1 MKTEWFKLGIYTA
14 AYVMSFVL
22 GEAGLSAPS
31 GLCLIFAAAFLYL
44 SEYQRTQSLL
54 NLRGLL
60 ALGLLGGEG
69 VARFQLSRLSTD
81 WTLETW
87 LSFYLFYLIFDLSAQ
102 LTEHAGTIRSA
113 RAGDCAVRRA
123 SGDVVP
129 EPSASAA
136 SIEARDAGGGHG
148 RTAVGEEECPE
159 MSEHEFSH
167 GRTAVGEETGPDL
180 RFFQYA
186 LLGLLGISWAAFL
199 FEARRLGFVPL
210 FTVDTPHAYS
220 YFHVKGVHYF
230 TTLAVLTPAV
240 SMLYL
245 GARRKHGLSPDILA
259 LLGLLLPILLTILMV
274 SRFQFMIS
282 VILAVFVALLS
293 GRRYRLW
300 QLLLLL
306 VLMIAAYVFITIERA
321 HSVEYLNGI
330 FEMKDPSTPIF
341 ITQPYMYIA
350 NNYDNFNVMTR
361 ELTVHA
367 HGLRMLYPFVTL
379 SGLKFFVPALAQGF
393 PLFVTKE
400 ELTTV
405 TMLYDAWYDFGLLG
419 IAVFALVLGLVSGR
433 VTRAC
438 RKDQNPFSVLLYAQL
453 AFYYLVSF
461 FTTWFSNPATW
472 FYLGISFVLY
482 LAYACSVRKRRSE

>member
-14 AYVMSFVL
+14 AYVMSIVL

-31 GLCLIFAAAFLYL
+31 GLCLMFAAAFLYL
-44 SEYQRTQSLL
+44 SEYQRTRSTL

-60 ALGLLGGEG
+60 ALGLIGGEG
-69 VARFQLSRLSTD
+69 VARFRLSRLSTD
-81 WTLETW
+81 WTMETW

-102 LTEHAGTIRSA
+102 LAEQVRVA
-113 RAGDCAVRRA
+113 RAEEEKLAEMMDGKC
-123 SGDVVP
+123 
-129 EPSASAA
+129 
-136 SIEARDAGGGHG
+136 GHG
-148 RTAVGEEECPE
+148 RTAVGEGIE
-159 MSEHEFSH
+159 S
-167 GRTAVGEETGPDL
+167 DL
-180 RFFQYA
+180 RFFRYA
-186 LLGLLGISWAAFL
+186 ILGLLGISWAAFF

-230 TTLAVLTPAV
+230 TTLAVLTPSVA
-240 SMLYL
+240 MLYL
-245 GARRKHGLSPDILA
+245 SARRKQGLRPDVLA
-259 LLGLLLPILLTILMV
+259 LLGLLLPVLLTILMV

-293 GRRYRLW
+293 GRRYKLW

-361 ELTVHA
+361 ELTMHA

-379 SGLKFFVPALAQGF
+379 SGLKFFVPSLAQGF

-405 TMLYDAWYDFGLLG
+405 TMLYDAWYDFGLAG
-419 IAVFALVLGLVSGR
+419 IVLFAVVLGLVSGA
-433 VTRAC
+433 VAHAH
-438 RKDQNPFSVLLYAQL
+438 RKDQNPFSALLYAQL

-472 FYLGISFVLY
+472 FYLGVSFLLY
-482 LAYACSVRKRRSE
+482 LGYAGHTRKRRSE

>member
-14 AYVMSFVL
+14 AYVMSIVL

-31 GLCLIFAAAFLYL
+31 GLCLMFAAAFLYL
-44 SEYQRTQSLL
+44 SEYQRTRSTL

-60 ALGLLGGEG
+60 ALGLIGGEG
-69 VARFQLSRLSTD
+69 VARFRLSRLSTD
-81 WTLETW
+81 WTMETW

-102 LTEHAGTIRSA
+102 LAEQVRAA
-113 RAGDCAVRRA
+113 RAEEEKLAEMMDGKC
-123 SGDVVP
+123 
-129 EPSASAA
+129 
-136 SIEARDAGGGHG
+136 GHG
-148 RTAVGEEECPE
+148 RTAVGEGIE
-159 MSEHEFSH
+159 S
-167 GRTAVGEETGPDL
+167 DL
-180 RFFQYA
+180 RFFRYA
-186 LLGLLGISWAAFL
+186 ILGLLGISWAAFF

-230 TTLAVLTPAV
+230 TTLAVLTPSVA
-240 SMLYL
+240 MLYL
-245 GARRKHGLSPDILA
+245 SARRKQGLRPDVLA
-259 LLGLLLPILLTILMV
+259 LLGLLLPVLLTILMV

-293 GRRYRLW
+293 GRRYKLW

-306 VLMIAAYVFITIERA
+306 VLMIVAYVFITIERA

-361 ELTVHA
+361 ELTMHA

-379 SGLKFFVPALAQGF
+379 SGLKFFVPSLAQGF

-405 TMLYDAWYDFGLLG
+405 TMLYDAWYDFGLAG
-419 IAVFALVLGLVSGR
+419 IVLFAVVLGLVSGA
-433 VTRAC
+433 VAHAH
-438 RKDQNPFSVLLYAQL
+438 RKDQNPFSALLYAQL

-472 FYLGISFVLY
+472 FYLGVSFLLY
-482 LAYACSVRKRRSE
+482 LGYAGHTRKRRSE

>member
-44 SEYQRTQSLL
+44 SEYRRTASLL

-69 VARFQLSRLSTD
+69 IARFQLSRLSTD

-102 LTEHAGTIRSA
+102 LADHAGAIRSA
-113 RAGDCAVRRA
+113 R
-123 SGDVVP
+123 SGDDADRSASCSVVP
-129 EPSASAA
+129 DPLASTA
-136 SIEARDAGGGHG
+136 SIDVRDVGGVPGRSATGERAG
-148 RTAVGEEECPE
+148 A
-159 MSEHEFSH
+159 
-167 GRTAVGEETGPDL
+167 DL
-180 RFFQYA
+180 RFFRYA
-186 LLGLLGISWAAFL
+186 ILGLLCTSWAAFL

-245 GARRKHGLSPDILA
+245 AARRKHGLRADVLA
-259 LLGLLLPILLTILMV
+259 LLGLLLPIILTILMV

-293 GRRYRLW
+293 GRRYKLW

-306 VLMIAAYVFITIERA
+306 ALMIAAYVFITIERA

-379 SGLKFFVPALAQGF
+379 SGIKFFVPSLAQGF

-405 TMLYDAWYDFGLLG
+405 TMLYDAWYDFGLSG

-433 VTRAC
+433 VTRTC

-472 FYLGISFVLY
+472 FYLGISFLLY
-482 LAYACSVRKRRSE
+482 LAYACTVRKRRRE

>member
-14 AYVMSFVL
+14 AYVMSIVL

-31 GLCLIFAAAFLYL
+31 GLCLMFAAAFLYL
-44 SEYQRTQSLL
+44 SEYQRTRSTL

-60 ALGLLGGEG
+60 ALGLIGGEG
-69 VARFQLSRLSTD
+69 VARFRLSRLSTD
-81 WTLETW
+81 WTMETW

-102 LTEHAGTIRSA
+102 LAEQVRGA
-113 RAGDCAVRRA
+113 RAEEEKLAEMMDGKC
-123 SGDVVP
+123 
-129 EPSASAA
+129 
-136 SIEARDAGGGHG
+136 GHG
-148 RTAVGEEECPE
+148 CTAVGEGIE
-159 MSEHEFSH
+159 S
-167 GRTAVGEETGPDL
+167 DL
-180 RFFQYA
+180 RFFRYA
-186 LLGLLGISWAAFL
+186 ILGLLGVSWAAFF

-220 YFHVKGVHYF
+220 YFHVKGIHYF
-230 TTLAVLTPAV
+230 TTLAVLTPSVA
-240 SMLYL
+240 MLYL
-245 GARRKHGLSPDILA
+245 SARRKQGLRLDVLA
-259 LLGLLLPILLTILMV
+259 FLGLLLPVLLTILMV

-293 GRRYRLW
+293 GRRYKLW

-361 ELTVHA
+361 ELTMHA

-379 SGLKFFVPALAQGF
+379 SGLKFFIPSLAQGF

-405 TMLYDAWYDFGLLG
+405 TMLYDAWYDFGLAG
-419 IAVFALVLGLVSGR
+419 IVLFAVVLGLVSGA
-433 VTRAC
+433 VAHAH
-438 RKDQNPFSVLLYAQL
+438 RKDQNPFSALLYAQL

-472 FYLGISFVLY
+472 FYLGVSFLLY
-482 LAYACSVRKRRSE
+482 LGYAGYTRKRRSE

>member
-44 SEYQRTQSLL
+44 SEYRRTRSTL

-69 VARFQLSRLSTD
+69 VARFQLSRLSTV

-102 LTEHAGTIRSA
+102 LADPAGAIRCA
-113 RAGDCAVRRA
+113 RSDDGA
-123 SGDVVP
+123 
-129 EPSASAA
+129 
-136 SIEARDAGGGHG
+136 
-148 RTAVGEEECPE
+148 
-159 MSEHEFSH
+159 
-167 GRTAVGEETGPDL
+167 DL
-180 RFFQYA
+180 RFFRFA
-186 LLGLLGISWAAFL
+186 ILGLLAISWAAFL

-240 SMLYL
+240 TMLYL
-245 GARRKHGLSPDILA
+245 SARRKQGLGPDVLA

-293 GRRYRLW
+293 GRHYKLW

-306 VLMIAAYVFITIERA
+306 TLMIAAYVFITIERA

-379 SGLKFFVPALAQGF
+379 SGLKFFVPSLAQGF

-405 TMLYDAWYDFGLLG
+405 TMLYDAWYDFGLVG
-419 IAVFALVLGLVSGR
+419 IVLFAVVLGLVSGA
-433 VTRAC
+433 VSRAH
-438 RKDQNPFSVLLYAQL
+438 RKDRNPFSALLYAQL

-482 LAYACSVRKRRSE
+482 LAYACTTQKRRSE

>member
-44 SEYQRTQSLL
+44 SEYRRTASLM

-69 VARFQLSRLSTD
+69 IARFQLSRLSTD

-102 LTEHAGTIRSA
+102 LADHTGAIRS
-113 RAGDCAVRRA
+113 GDDADRSA
-123 SGDVVP
+123 SCNVVP
-129 EPSASAA
+129 EDPRASTASVDVRDVGGVPGRSATGESAGA
-136 SIEARDAGGGHG
+136 
-148 RTAVGEEECPE
+148 
-159 MSEHEFSH
+159 
-167 GRTAVGEETGPDL
+167 DL
-180 RFFQYA
+180 RFFRYA
-186 LLGLLGISWAAFL
+186 ILGLLGISWVAFL

-245 GARRKHGLSPDILA
+245 SARRTHGLRPDVLA
-259 LLGLLLPILLTILMV
+259 LLGLLLPIILTILMV

-282 VILAVFVALLS
+282 VILAVFVAMLS
-293 GRRYRLW
+293 GRRYKLW

-306 VLMIAAYVFITIERA
+306 ALMIAAYVFITIERA

-379 SGLKFFVPALAQGF
+379 SGIKFFIPSLAQGF

-405 TMLYDAWYDFGLLG
+405 TMLYDAWYDFGLSG

-433 VTRAC
+433 VTRTC

-472 FYLGISFVLY
+472 FYLGISFLLY
-482 LAYACSVRKRRSE
+482 LAYACTVRKRRKE

>member
-1 MKTEWFKLGIYTA
+1 M
-14 AYVMSFVL
+14 
-22 GEAGLSAPS
+22 
-31 GLCLIFAAAFLYL
+31 
-44 SEYQRTQSLL
+44 

-69 VARFQLSRLSTD
+69 IARFQLSRLSTD

-102 LTEHAGTIRSA
+102 LADHAGTIRSA
-113 RAGDCAVRRA
+113 R
-123 SGDVVP
+123 SGDDADRSASCSGVPDPLPSTASLEVREVGVVP
-129 EPSASAA
+129 GRSA
-136 SIEARDAGGGHG
+136 
-148 RTAVGEEECPE
+148 TGE
-159 MSEHEFSH
+159 
-167 GRTAVGEETGPDL
+167 GAGPDL
-180 RFFQYA
+180 RFFRYA
-186 LLGLLGISWAAFL
+186 ILGLLGISWGAFL

-245 GARRKHGLSPDILA
+245 AARRTHGLRPDVLA
-259 LLGLLLPILLTILMV
+259 LLGLLLPIILTILMV
-274 SRFQFMIS
+274 SRFQVMIS

-293 GRRYRLW
+293 GRRYKLW

-306 VLMIAAYVFITIERA
+306 ALMIAAYVFITIERA

-379 SGLKFFVPALAQGF
+379 SGIKFLIPSLAQGF

-405 TMLYDAWYDFGLLG
+405 TMLYDAWYDFGLIG

-433 VTRAC
+433 VTRTC

-472 FYLGISFVLY
+472 FYLGISFLLY
-482 LAYACSVRKRRSE
+482 LAYACTVRKRRSE

>member
-44 SEYQRTQSLL
+44 SEYRRTASLM

-69 VARFQLSRLSTD
+69 IARFQLSRLSTD

-102 LTEHAGTIRSA
+102 LADHTGAIRSA
-113 RAGDCAVRRA
+113 R
-123 SGDVVP
+123 SGDDADRSASCSVVP
-129 EPSASAA
+129 DPLASTA
-136 SIEARDAGGGHG
+136 SIDVRDVGGVPGRSATGESAG
-148 RTAVGEEECPE
+148 V
-159 MSEHEFSH
+159 
-167 GRTAVGEETGPDL
+167 DL
-180 RFFQYA
+180 RFFRYA
-186 LLGLLGISWAAFL
+186 ILGLLGISWAAFL

-245 GARRKHGLSPDILA
+245 AARRTHGLRPDVLA
-259 LLGLLLPILLTILMV
+259 LLGLLLPIILTILMV

-293 GRRYRLW
+293 GRRYKLW

-306 VLMIAAYVFITIERA
+306 ALMIAAYVFITIERA

-379 SGLKFFVPALAQGF
+379 SGIKFLIPSLAQGF

-405 TMLYDAWYDFGLLG
+405 TMLYDAWYDFGLIG

-433 VTRAC
+433 VTRTC

-472 FYLGISFVLY
+472 FYLGISFLLY
-482 LAYACSVRKRRSE
+482 LAYACTVRKRRKE

>member
-22 GEAGLSAPS
+22 GEAGLSVPS

-44 SEYQRTQSLL
+44 SEYRRTRSTL

-81 WTLETW
+81 WTLQTW

-102 LTEHAGTIRSA
+102 LAEQAGT
-113 RAGDCAVRRA
+113 AGADRRV
-123 SGDVVP
+123 SV
-129 EPSASAA
+129 
-136 SIEARDAGGGHG
+136 
-148 RTAVGEEECPE
+148 
-159 MSEHEFSH
+159 SE
-167 GRTAVGEETGPDL
+167 TPVQDL
-180 RFFQYA
+180 RFFRFA
-186 LLGLLGISWAAFL
+186 ILGLLGISWAAFF

-245 GARRKHGLSPDILA
+245 SARRKHGLRPDVLA
-259 LLGLLLPILLTILMV
+259 LFGLLLPILLTILMV

-293 GRRYRLW
+293 GRHYKLW

-306 VLMIAAYVFITIERA
+306 TLMIAAYVFITIERA

-379 SGLKFFVPALAQGF
+379 SGLKFFVPSLAQGF

-405 TMLYDAWYDFGLLG
+405 TMLYDAWYDFGLAG
-419 IAVFALVLGLVSGR
+419 IVLFALVLGLVSGA
-433 VTRAC
+433 VSRAQ
-438 RKDQNPFSVLLYAQL
+438 RKDRNPFSALLYAQL

-472 FYLGISFVLY
+472 FYLGISALLY
-482 LAYACSVRKRRSE
+482 LGYACTTRKRRSE

>member
-44 SEYQRTQSLL
+44 SEYRRTASLL

-69 VARFQLSRLSTD
+69 IARFQLSRLSTD

-102 LTEHAGTIRSA
+102 LADHTGAIRSA
-113 RAGDCAVRRA
+113 R
-123 SGDVVP
+123 SGDDADR
-129 EPSASAA
+129 SASCSGVPDPLA
-136 SIEARDAGGGHG
+136 STASLKVREVGVVRG
-148 RTAVGEEECPE
+148 RTAVGE
-159 MSEHEFSH
+159 
-167 GRTAVGEETGPDL
+167 GAGPDL
-180 RFFQYA
+180 RFFRYA
-186 LLGLLGISWAAFL
+186 ILGLLCTSWAAFL

-245 GARRKHGLSPDILA
+245 AARRKHGLRADVLA
-259 LLGLLLPILLTILMV
+259 LLGLLLSIILTILMV

-293 GRRYRLW
+293 GRRYKLW

-306 VLMIAAYVFITIERA
+306 ALMIAAYVFITIERA

-379 SGLKFFVPALAQGF
+379 SGIKFFVPSLAQGF

-405 TMLYDAWYDFGLLG
+405 TMLYDAWYDFGLSG

-433 VTRAC
+433 VTRTC

-472 FYLGISFVLY
+472 FYLGISFLLY
-482 LAYACSVRKRRSE
+482 LAYACTVRKRRRE

>member
-1 MKTEWFKLGIYTA
+1 M
-14 AYVMSFVL
+14 
-22 GEAGLSAPS
+22 
-31 GLCLIFAAAFLYL
+31 
-44 SEYQRTQSLL
+44 

-69 VARFQLSRLSTD
+69 IARFQLSRLSTD

-102 LTEHAGTIRSA
+102 LADHTGAIRSA
-113 RAGDCAVRRA
+113 R
-123 SGDVVP
+123 SGDDADR
-129 EPSASAA
+129 SASCSGVPDPLAA
-136 SIEARDAGGGHG
+136 TTSIDVRDVGGVPG
-148 RTAVGEEECPE
+148 RSAVGE
-159 MSEHEFSH
+159 
-167 GRTAVGEETGPDL
+167 GAGPDL
-180 RFFQYA
+180 RFFRYA
-186 LLGLLGISWAAFL
+186 ILGLLGISWAAFL

-245 GARRKHGLSPDILA
+245 AARRTHGLRPDVLA
-259 LLGLLLPILLTILMV
+259 LLGLLLPIILTILMV

-293 GRRYRLW
+293 GRRYKLW

-306 VLMIAAYVFITIERA
+306 ALMIAAYVFITFERA

-379 SGLKFFVPALAQGF
+379 SGIKFFVPSLAQGF

-405 TMLYDAWYDFGLLG
+405 TMLYDAWYDFGLSG

-433 VTRAC
+433 VTSTC

-472 FYLGISFVLY
+472 FYLGISFLLY
-482 LAYACSVRKRRSE
+482 LAYACTVRKRRKE

>member
-44 SEYQRTQSLL
+44 SEYRRTASLM

-69 VARFQLSRLSTD
+69 IARFQLSRLSTD

-102 LTEHAGTIRSA
+102 LADHAGTLRGARSGDDADRSA
-113 RAGDCAVRRA
+113 SCGVVPDPLASTASIDVRDVGGVPGRSATGERAGA
-123 SGDVVP
+123 
-129 EPSASAA
+129 
-136 SIEARDAGGGHG
+136 
-148 RTAVGEEECPE
+148 
-159 MSEHEFSH
+159 
-167 GRTAVGEETGPDL
+167 DL
-180 RFFQYA
+180 RFFRYA
-186 LLGLLGISWAAFL
+186 ILGLLGISWAAFL

-245 GARRKHGLSPDILA
+245 GARRKHGLRPDVLA
-259 LLGLLLPILLTILMV
+259 LLGLLLPIILTILMV

-293 GRRYRLW
+293 GRRYKLW

-306 VLMIAAYVFITIERA
+306 ALMIAAYVFITIERA

-367 HGLRMLYPFVTL
+367 QGLRMLYPFVTL
-379 SGLKFFVPALAQGF
+379 SGIKFFVPSLAQGF

-405 TMLYDAWYDFGLLG
+405 TMLYDAWYDFGLSG

-433 VTRAC
+433 VTRTC

-472 FYLGISFVLY
+472 FYLGISFLLY
-482 LAYACSVRKRRSE
+482 LAYACTARKRRRE

>member
-44 SEYQRTQSLL
+44 TEYRRTRSTL

-81 WTLETW
+81 WTRETW

-102 LTEHAGTIRSA
+102 LAEQVWIAGADRRVSGSEVSRSV
-113 RAGDCAVRRA
+113 D
-123 SGDVVP
+123 
-129 EPSASAA
+129 SASHGV
-136 SIEARDAGGGHG
+136 RDAGVFHGCPGTEEEELAEMMDGNCGHG
-148 RTAVGEEECPE
+148 CPARGEK
-159 MSEHEFSH
+159 
-167 GRTAVGEETGPDL
+167 TGPDL
-180 RFFQYA
+180 RYFRYA
-186 LLGLLGISWAAFL
+186 LVGLLAISWAAFL

-245 GARRKHGLSPDILA
+245 SARRKHGLRPDVLA
-259 LLGLLLPILLTILMV
+259 LLGLLFPILLTLLMV

-293 GRRYRLW
+293 GRRYKLW

-306 VLMIAAYVFITIERA
+306 ALMVAAYVFITIERA

-361 ELTVHA
+361 ELTTHA

-405 TMLYDAWYDFGLLG
+405 TMLYDAWYDFGLAG
-419 IAVFALVLGLVSGR
+419 IVLFAVVLGLVSGA
-433 VTRAC
+433 VSRAH
-438 RKDQNPFSVLLYAQL
+438 RKDQNPFSALLYAQL

-482 LAYACSVRKRRSE
+482 LGYACSARKRRRE

>member
-44 SEYQRTQSLL
+44 SEYRRTASLM

-69 VARFQLSRLSTD
+69 IARFQLSRLSTD

-102 LTEHAGTIRSA
+102 LADHTGAIRSA
-113 RAGDCAVRRA
+113 RSGDDADRSASCSVVPDPRA
-123 SGDVVP
+123 ST
-129 EPSASAA
+129 A
-136 SIEARDAGGGHG
+136 SINVRNVGGVPGRSATGESAG
-148 RTAVGEEECPE
+148 AE
-159 MSEHEFSH
+159 
-167 GRTAVGEETGPDL
+167 L
-180 RFFQYA
+180 RFFRYA
-186 LLGLLGISWAAFL
+186 ILGLLGISWVAFL

-245 GARRKHGLSPDILA
+245 AARRTHGLRPDVLA
-259 LLGLLLPILLTILMV
+259 LLGLLLPIILTILMV

-293 GRRYRLW
+293 GRRYKLW

-306 VLMIAAYVFITIERA
+306 ALMIAAYVFITIERA

-379 SGLKFFVPALAQGF
+379 SGIKFFIPSLAQGF

-405 TMLYDAWYDFGLLG
+405 TMLYDAWYDFGLIG

-433 VTRAC
+433 VTRTY

-472 FYLGISFVLY
+472 FYLGISFLLY
-482 LAYACSVRKRRSE
+482 LAYACTVRKRRSE

>member
-44 SEYQRTQSLL
+44 TEYRRTRSTL

-60 ALGLLGGEG
+60 ALGLIGGEG

-81 WTLETW
+81 WTMQTW
-87 LSFYLFYLIFDLSAQ
+87 LSFYVFYLIFDLSAQ
-102 LTEHAGTIRSA
+102 FAEQVWTAGADRRVSGSEVSRSA
-113 RAGDCAVRRA
+113 D
-123 SGDVVP
+123 
-129 EPSASAA
+129 SASNGV
-136 SIEARDAGGGHG
+136 RDACVFHGCPWTEDEELAEMMDGKCGHG
-148 RTAVGEEECPE
+148 RPARGEK
-159 MSEHEFSH
+159 
-167 GRTAVGEETGPDL
+167 TGPDL
-180 RFFQYA
+180 RYFRYV
-186 LLGLLGISWAAFL
+186 LVGLLGISWAAFF

-245 GARRKHGLSPDILA
+245 SARRKHGLRPDVLA
-259 LLGLLLPILLTILMV
+259 LLGLLLPILLTLLMV

-293 GRRYRLW
+293 GRRYKLW

-306 VLMIAAYVFITIERA
+306 ALMVAAYVFITIERA

-350 NNYDNFNVMTR
+350 NNYDNFNVMTC
-361 ELTVHA
+361 ELTTHA

-405 TMLYDAWYDFGLLG
+405 TMLYDAWYDFGLAG
-419 IAVFALVLGLVSGR
+419 IVLFAVVLGLVSGA
-433 VTRAC
+433 VSRAC
-438 RKDQNPFSVLLYAQL
+438 RKDRNPFSVLLYAQL

-472 FYLGISFVLY
+472 FYLGISALLY
-482 LAYACSVRKRRSE
+482 LGYACSARKRRSE

>member
-1 MKTEWFKLGIYTA
+1 MKTECFKLSIYTA

-44 SEYQRTQSLL
+44 TEYRRTRSTL

-60 ALGLLGGEG
+60 ALGLIGGEG
-69 VARFQLSRLSTD
+69 VARFQLSRLSTV
-81 WTLETW
+81 WTTETW

-102 LTEHAGTIRSA
+102 LAEQVGTAGADRRVSVSEVST
-113 RAGDCAVRRA
+113 AV
-123 SGDVVP
+123 D
-129 EPSASAA
+129 SASDGV
-136 SIEARDAGGGHG
+136 RDAGVFSGCPGTEEDELAEMMDG
-148 RTAVGEEECPE
+148 KCGESAE
-159 MSEHEFSH
+159 
-167 GRTAVGEETGPDL
+167 TGEKTGPDL
-180 RFFQYA
+180 RYFRYA
-186 LLGLLGISWAAFL
+186 LVGLLGISWAAFF

-240 SMLYL
+240 SILYL
-245 GARRKHGLSPDILA
+245 SARRKHGLRPDVLA
-259 LLGLLLPILLTILMV
+259 LLGLLLPIILTLLMV

-293 GRRYRLW
+293 GRRYKLW

-306 VLMIAAYVFITIERA
+306 ALMISAYVFITIERA

-361 ELTVHA
+361 ELTTHA

-405 TMLYDAWYDFGLLG
+405 TMLYDAWYDFGLAG
-419 IAVFALVLGLVSGR
+419 IVLFAVVLGLVSGA
-433 VTRAC
+433 VSRAH
-438 RKDQNPFSVLLYAQL
+438 RKDQNPFSALLYAQL

-482 LAYACSVRKRRSE
+482 LAYACSARKRRSE

>member
-44 SEYQRTQSLL
+44 SEYRRTASLL

-69 VARFQLSRLSTD
+69 IARFQLSRLSTD

-102 LTEHAGTIRSA
+102 LADHTGAIRSA
-113 RAGDCAVRRA
+113 R
-123 SGDVVP
+123 SGDDADR
-129 EPSASAA
+129 SASCSGVPDPLA
-136 SIEARDAGGGHG
+136 STASLKVREVGVVRG
-148 RTAVGEEECPE
+148 RTAVGE
-159 MSEHEFSH
+159 
-167 GRTAVGEETGPDL
+167 GAGPDL
-180 RFFQYA
+180 RFFRYA
-186 LLGLLGISWAAFL
+186 ILGLLCTSWAAFL

-245 GARRKHGLSPDILA
+245 AARRKHGLRADVLA
-259 LLGLLLPILLTILMV
+259 LLGLLLPIILTILMV

-293 GRRYRLW
+293 GRRYKLW

-306 VLMIAAYVFITIERA
+306 ALMIAAYVFITIERA

-379 SGLKFFVPALAQGF
+379 SGIKFFVPSLAQGF

-405 TMLYDAWYDFGLLG
+405 TMLYDAWYDFGLSG

-433 VTRAC
+433 VTRTC

-472 FYLGISFVLY
+472 FYLGISFLLY
-482 LAYACSVRKRRSE
+482 IAYACTVRKRRRE

>member
-44 SEYQRTQSLL
+44 SEYRRTASLL

-69 VARFQLSRLSTD
+69 IARFQLSRLSTD

-102 LTEHAGTIRSA
+102 LADHAGTLRGARSGDDADRSVSCSRVPDPLTSTASLEVREVGGVPGRSA
-113 RAGDCAVRRA
+113 TGEKAGA
-123 SGDVVP
+123 
-129 EPSASAA
+129 
-136 SIEARDAGGGHG
+136 
-148 RTAVGEEECPE
+148 
-159 MSEHEFSH
+159 
-167 GRTAVGEETGPDL
+167 DL
-180 RFFQYA
+180 RFFRYA
-186 LLGLLGISWAAFL
+186 ILGLLGISWAAFL

-245 GARRKHGLSPDILA
+245 GARRKHGLRPDVLA
-259 LLGLLLPILLTILMV
+259 LLGLLLPIILTILMV

-293 GRRYRLW
+293 GRRYKLW

-306 VLMIAAYVFITIERA
+306 ALMIAAYVFITIERA

-379 SGLKFFVPALAQGF
+379 SGIKFFVPSLAQGF

-405 TMLYDAWYDFGLLG
+405 TMLYDAWYDFGLSG

-433 VTRAC
+433 VTRTC

-472 FYLGISFVLY
+472 FYLGISFLLY
-482 LAYACSVRKRRSE
+482 LAYACTARQRRRE

>member
-44 SEYQRTQSLL
+44 SEYRRTASLL

-69 VARFQLSRLSTD
+69 IARFQLSRLSTD

-102 LTEHAGTIRSA
+102 LADHTGAIRSA
-113 RAGDCAVRRA
+113 R
-123 SGDVVP
+123 SGDDADR
-129 EPSASAA
+129 SASCSGVPDPLA
-136 SIEARDAGGGHG
+136 STASLKVREVGVVRG
-148 RTAVGEEECPE
+148 RTAVGE
-159 MSEHEFSH
+159 
-167 GRTAVGEETGPDL
+167 GAGPDL
-180 RFFQYA
+180 RFFRYA
-186 LLGLLGISWAAFL
+186 ILGLLCTSWAAFL

-245 GARRKHGLSPDILA
+245 AARRKHGLRADVLA
-259 LLGLLLPILLTILMV
+259 LLGLLLPIILTILMV

-293 GRRYRLW
+293 GRRYKLW

-306 VLMIAAYVFITIERA
+306 ALMIAAYVFITIERA

-379 SGLKFFVPALAQGF
+379 SGIKFFVPSLAQGF

-405 TMLYDAWYDFGLLG
+405 TMLYDAWYDFGLSG

-433 VTRAC
+433 VTRTC

-472 FYLGISFVLY
+472 FYLGISFLLY
-482 LAYACSVRKRRSE
+482 LAYAYTVRKRRKE

>member
-1 MKTEWFKLGIYTA
+1 MKTECFKLSIYTA

-22 GEAGLSAPS
+22 GEAGLSVPS
-31 GLCLIFAAAFLYL
+31 GLCLIFAAALLYL
-44 SEYQRTQSLL
+44 TEYRRTRSTL

-60 ALGLLGGEG
+60 ALGLIGGEG
-69 VARFQLSRLSTD
+69 VARFQLSRLSTV
-81 WTLETW
+81 WTTETW

-102 LTEHAGTIRSA
+102 LAEQVGTAGA
-113 RAGDCAVRRA
+113 DRRV
-123 SGDVVP
+123 SVSEVSTDVD
-129 EPSASAA
+129 SASDGV
-136 SIEARDAGGGHG
+136 RDAGVFPGCPGTEEDELAEMMDG
-148 RTAVGEEECPE
+148 KCGESAE
-159 MSEHEFSH
+159 
-167 GRTAVGEETGPDL
+167 TGEKTGPDL
-180 RFFQYA
+180 RYFRYA
-186 LLGLLGISWAAFL
+186 LVGLLGISWAAFL

-240 SMLYL
+240 AMLYL
-245 GARRKHGLSPDILA
+245 SARRKHGLRPDVLA

-293 GRRYRLW
+293 GRHYKLW

-306 VLMIAAYVFITIERA
+306 TLMIAAYVFITIERA

-341 ITQPYMYIA
+341 VTQPYMYIA

-379 SGLKFFVPALAQGF
+379 SGLKFFVPSLAQGF

-405 TMLYDAWYDFGLLG
+405 TMLYDAWYDFGLAG
-419 IAVFALVLGLVSGR
+419 IVFFALVLGLVTG
-433 VTRAC
+433 VVARAC
-438 RKDQNPFSVLLYAQL
+438 RKDRNPFSVLLYAQL

-472 FYLGISFVLY
+472 FYLGISALLY
-482 LAYACSVRKRRSE
+482 LGYACSARKRRSE

>member
-44 SEYQRTQSLL
+44 SEYRRTASLM
-54 NLRGLL
+54 NLRGML

-69 VARFQLSRLSTD
+69 IARFQLSRLSTD

-102 LTEHAGTIRSA
+102 LADHTGAIRSA
-113 RAGDCAVRRA
+113 R
-123 SGDVVP
+123 SGDDADRSASCSVVP
-129 EPSASAA
+129 EDPLASTA
-136 SIEARDAGGGHG
+136 SIDVRDVGGVPGRSATGESAG
-148 RTAVGEEECPE
+148 A
-159 MSEHEFSH
+159 
-167 GRTAVGEETGPDL
+167 DL
-180 RFFQYA
+180 RFFRYA
-186 LLGLLGISWAAFL
+186 LLGLLGISWAAFF

-245 GARRKHGLSPDILA
+245 AARRTHGLRPDVLA
-259 LLGLLLPILLTILMV
+259 LLGLLLPIILTILMV

-282 VILAVFVALLS
+282 VILAVFVAMLS
-293 GRRYRLW
+293 GRRYKLW

-306 VLMIAAYVFITIERA
+306 ALMIAAYVFITFERA

-379 SGLKFFVPALAQGF
+379 SGIKFFVPSLAQGF

-405 TMLYDAWYDFGLLG
+405 TMLYDAWYDFGLSG

-433 VTRAC
+433 VTSTC

-453 AFYYLVSF
+453 AFYYMVSF

-472 FYLGISFVLY
+472 FYLGISFLLY
-482 LAYACSVRKRRSE
+482 LAYACTVRKRRKE

>member
-14 AYVMSFVL
+14 AYVMSIVL

-31 GLCLIFAAAFLYL
+31 GLCLMFAAAFLYL
-44 SEYQRTQSLL
+44 SEYQRTRSTL

-60 ALGLLGGEG
+60 ALGLIGGEG
-69 VARFQLSRLSTD
+69 VARFRLSRLSTD
-81 WTLETW
+81 WTMETW

-102 LTEHAGTIRSA
+102 LAEQVRVA
-113 RAGDCAVRRA
+113 RAEEEKLAEMMDGKC
-123 SGDVVP
+123 
-129 EPSASAA
+129 
-136 SIEARDAGGGHG
+136 GHG
-148 RTAVGEEECPE
+148 RTAVGEGIE
-159 MSEHEFSH
+159 S
-167 GRTAVGEETGPDL
+167 DL
-180 RFFQYA
+180 RFFRYA
-186 LLGLLGISWAAFL
+186 ILGLLGISWAAFF

-230 TTLAVLTPAV
+230 TTLAVLTPSVA
-240 SMLYL
+240 MLYL
-245 GARRKHGLSPDILA
+245 SARRKQGLRPDVLA
-259 LLGLLLPILLTILMV
+259 LLGLLLPVLLAILMV

-293 GRRYRLW
+293 GRRYKLW

-341 ITQPYMYIA
+341 ITQPYIYIA

-361 ELTVHA
+361 ELTMHA

-379 SGLKFFVPALAQGF
+379 SGLKFFIPSLAQGF

-405 TMLYDAWYDFGLLG
+405 TMLYDAWYDFGLAG
-419 IAVFALVLGLVSGR
+419 IVLFAVVLGLVSGA
-433 VTRAC
+433 VAHAH
-438 RKDQNPFSVLLYAQL
+438 RKDQNPFSALLYAQL

-472 FYLGISFVLY
+472 FYLGVSFLLY
-482 LAYACSVRKRRSE
+482 LGYAGYTRKRRSE

>member
-14 AYVMSFVL
+14 AYVMSIVL

-31 GLCLIFAAAFLYL
+31 GLCLMFAAAFLYL
-44 SEYQRTQSLL
+44 SEYQRTRSTL

-60 ALGLLGGEG
+60 ALGLIGGEG
-69 VARFQLSRLSTD
+69 VARFRLSRLSTD
-81 WTLETW
+81 WTMETW

-102 LTEHAGTIRSA
+102 LAEQVRVA
-113 RAGDCAVRRA
+113 RAEEEKLAEMMDGKC
-123 SGDVVP
+123 
-129 EPSASAA
+129 
-136 SIEARDAGGGHG
+136 GHG
-148 RTAVGEEECPE
+148 CTAVGEGIE
-159 MSEHEFSH
+159 S
-167 GRTAVGEETGPDL
+167 DL
-180 RFFQYA
+180 RFFRYA
-186 LLGLLGISWAAFL
+186 ILGLLGISWAAFF

-230 TTLAVLTPAV
+230 TTLAVLTPSVA
-240 SMLYL
+240 MLYL
-245 GARRKHGLSPDILA
+245 SARRKQGLRPDVLA
-259 LLGLLLPILLTILMV
+259 LLGLLLPVLLTILMV

-293 GRRYRLW
+293 GRRYKLW

-361 ELTVHA
+361 ELTMHA

-379 SGLKFFVPALAQGF
+379 SGLKFFVPSLAQGF

-405 TMLYDAWYDFGLLG
+405 TMLYDAWYDFGLAG
-419 IAVFALVLGLVSGR
+419 IVLFAVVLGLVSGA
-433 VTRAC
+433 VAYAH
-438 RKDQNPFSVLLYAQL
+438 RKDQNPFSALLYAQL

-472 FYLGISFVLY
+472 FYLGVSFLLY
-482 LAYACSVRKRRSE
+482 FGYAGYTRKRRSE

>member
-14 AYVMSFVL
+14 AYVMSIVL

-31 GLCLIFAAAFLYL
+31 GLCLMGAAAFLYF
-44 SEYQRTQSLL
+44 SEYQRTRSTL

-60 ALGLLGGEG
+60 ALGLIGGEG

-81 WTLETW
+81 WTMETW

-102 LTEHAGTIRSA
+102 LAEQVRAA
-113 RAGDCAVRRA
+113 RAEEETLAEMMDGKC
-123 SGDVVP
+123 
-129 EPSASAA
+129 
-136 SIEARDAGGGHG
+136 GHG
-148 RTAVGEEECPE
+148 RTAVGEGIE
-159 MSEHEFSH
+159 S
-167 GRTAVGEETGPDL
+167 DL
-180 RFFQYA
+180 RFFRYA
-186 LLGLLGISWAAFL
+186 ILGLLGISWAAFF

-220 YFHVKGVHYF
+220 YFHVKGIHYF
-230 TTLAVLTPAV
+230 TTLAVLTPSVA
-240 SMLYL
+240 MLYL
-245 GARRKHGLSPDILA
+245 SARRKQGLRPDVLA
-259 LLGLLLPILLTILMV
+259 FLGLLLPVLLTILMV

-293 GRRYRLW
+293 GRRYKLW

-361 ELTVHA
+361 ELTMHA

-379 SGLKFFVPALAQGF
+379 SGLKFFVPSLAQGF

-405 TMLYDAWYDFGLLG
+405 TMLYDAWYDFGLAG
-419 IAVFALVLGLVSGR
+419 IVLFAVVLGLVSGA
-433 VTRAC
+433 VAHAH
-438 RKDQNPFSVLLYAQL
+438 RKDQNPFSALLYAQL

-472 FYLGISFVLY
+472 FYLGVSFLLY
-482 LAYACSVRKRRSE
+482 LGYAGYTRKRRSE

>member
-44 SEYQRTQSLL
+44 SEYRRTASLL

-69 VARFQLSRLSTD
+69 IARFQLSRLSTD

-102 LTEHAGTIRSA
+102 LADHAGTLRGARSGDDADRGASCSGVPDPRTSTASLEVREVGGVPGRSA
-113 RAGDCAVRRA
+113 TGERAGA
-123 SGDVVP
+123 
-129 EPSASAA
+129 
-136 SIEARDAGGGHG
+136 
-148 RTAVGEEECPE
+148 
-159 MSEHEFSH
+159 
-167 GRTAVGEETGPDL
+167 DL
-180 RFFQYA
+180 RFFRYA
-186 LLGLLGISWAAFL
+186 ILGLLGISWAAFL

-245 GARRKHGLSPDILA
+245 GARRKHGLRPDVLA
-259 LLGLLLPILLTILMV
+259 LLGLLLPIILTILMV

-293 GRRYRLW
+293 GRRYKLW

-306 VLMIAAYVFITIERA
+306 ALMIAAYVFITIERA

-379 SGLKFFVPALAQGF
+379 SGIKFFVPSLAQGF

-405 TMLYDAWYDFGLLG
+405 TMLYDAWYDFGLSG

-433 VTRAC
+433 VTRTC

-472 FYLGISFVLY
+472 FYLGISFLLY
-482 LAYACSVRKRRSE
+482 LAYACTARKRRRE

>member
-1 MKTEWFKLGIYTA
+1 MKTEWFKLSIYTA

-31 GLCLIFAAAFLYL
+31 GFCLIFAAAFLYL
-44 SEYQRTQSLL
+44 SEYLRTQTTL

-60 ALGLLGGEG
+60 ALGLIGGEG
-69 VARFQLSRLSTD
+69 VARFQLSRLSTV
-81 WTLETW
+81 WTTETW

-102 LTEHAGTIRSA
+102 LIDNERATRSECSTAHRVSRRIRVERPDA
-113 RAGDCAVRRA
+113 
-123 SGDVVP
+123 
-129 EPSASAA
+129 EPTGVADGAILSKS
-136 SIEARDAGGGHG
+136 SLL
-148 RTAVGEEECPE
+148 GEE
-159 MSEHEFSH
+159 ML
-167 GRTAVGEETGPDL
+167 PDL
-180 RFFQYA
+180 SFFRHA
-186 LLGLLGISWAAFL
+186 IAGLLVISWTAFI
-199 FEARRLGFVPL
+199 FEAWQLGFVPL
-210 FTVDTPHAYS
+210 LTVDTPHAYS

-245 GARRKHGLSPDILA
+245 GMRRKRGLRPDALA
-259 LLGLLLPILLTILMV
+259 VLGLLLPIILTILMV

-282 VILAVFVALLS
+282 VILAIFVAMLS
-293 GRRYRLW
+293 GRHYKLW

-306 VLMIAAYVFITIERA
+306 TLMIAAYVFISIERA

-361 ELTVHA
+361 ELTIHA
-367 HGLRMLYPFVTL
+367 HGLRMLYPFLTL
-379 SGLKFFVPALAQGF
+379 SGLKFFVPTLAQGF

-405 TMLYDAWYDFGLLG
+405 TMLYDAWYDFGLAG
-419 IAVFALVLGLVSGR
+419 IVFFALVLGFVSGAVADAR
-433 VTRAC
+433 RT
-438 RKDQNPFSVLLYAQL
+438 DQNPFSVLIYAQL

-472 FYLGISFVLY
+472 FYLGISFMLY
-482 LAYACSVRKRRSE
+482 VGYACHTRKRRVE

>member
-14 AYVMSFVL
+14 AYVMSIVL

-31 GLCLIFAAAFLYL
+31 GLCLMFAAAFLYL
-44 SEYQRTQSLL
+44 SEYQRTRSTL

-60 ALGLLGGEG
+60 ALGLIGGEG
-69 VARFQLSRLSTD
+69 VARFRLSRLSTD
-81 WTLETW
+81 WTMETW

-102 LTEHAGTIRSA
+102 LAEQIRGTMA
-113 RAGDCAVRRA
+113 EEKLAEMMDGKC
-123 SGDVVP
+123 
-129 EPSASAA
+129 
-136 SIEARDAGGGHG
+136 GHG
-148 RTAVGEEECPE
+148 RTAVGEGIE
-159 MSEHEFSH
+159 S
-167 GRTAVGEETGPDL
+167 DL
-180 RFFQYA
+180 RFFRYA
-186 LLGLLGISWAAFL
+186 ILGLLGISWAAFF

-230 TTLAVLTPAV
+230 TTLAVLTPSVA
-240 SMLYL
+240 MLYL
-245 GARRKHGLSPDILA
+245 SARRKQGLRPDVLA
-259 LLGLLLPILLTILMV
+259 LLGLLLPVLLTILMV

-293 GRRYRLW
+293 GRRYKLW

-361 ELTVHA
+361 ELTMHA

-379 SGLKFFVPALAQGF
+379 SGLKFFIPSLAQGF

-405 TMLYDAWYDFGLLG
+405 TMLYDAWYDFGLAG
-419 IAVFALVLGLVSGR
+419 IVLFAVVLGLVSGA
-433 VTRAC
+433 VAHAH
-438 RKDQNPFSVLLYAQL
+438 RKDQNPFSALLYAQL

-472 FYLGISFVLY
+472 FYLGVSFLLY
-482 LAYACSVRKRRSE
+482 LGYAGYTRKRRSE

>member
-44 SEYQRTQSLL
+44 SEYRRTASLM

-69 VARFQLSRLSTD
+69 IARFQLSRLSTD

-102 LTEHAGTIRSA
+102 LADHTGAIRSA
-113 RAGDCAVRRA
+113 R
-123 SGDVVP
+123 SGDDADRSASCNVVP
-129 EPSASAA
+129 EDPRASTASVDVRDVGGVPGRSATGESAGA
-136 SIEARDAGGGHG
+136 
-148 RTAVGEEECPE
+148 
-159 MSEHEFSH
+159 
-167 GRTAVGEETGPDL
+167 DL
-180 RFFQYA
+180 RFFRYA
-186 LLGLLGISWAAFL
+186 ILGLLCISWAAFL

-245 GARRKHGLSPDILA
+245 AARRTHGLRPDVLA
-259 LLGLLLPILLTILMV
+259 LLGLLLPIILTILMV

-293 GRRYRLW
+293 GRRYKLW

-306 VLMIAAYVFITIERA
+306 ALMIAAYVFITIERA

-379 SGLKFFVPALAQGF
+379 SGIKFFIPSLAQGF

-405 TMLYDAWYDFGLLG
+405 TMLYDAWYDFGLAG
-419 IAVFALVLGLVSGR
+419 IVLFAVVLGLVSGA
-433 VTRAC
+433 VAHAH

-472 FYLGISFVLY
+472 FYLGISFLLY
-482 LAYACSVRKRRSE
+482 LAYACTVRKRRKE

>member
-1 MKTEWFKLGIYTA
+1 MKTESFKLSIYTA

-22 GEAGLSAPS
+22 GEAEYSVPS

-44 SEYQRTQSLL
+44 SEYRRTQELL

-69 VARFQLSRLSTD
+69 IARFQLSRLSTD
-81 WTLETW
+81 WTMQTW

-102 LTEHAGTIRSA
+102 FIDHVRAACAYRSA
-113 RAGDCAVRRA
+113 DDASCSVITSCAA
-123 SGDVVP
+123 AASASSGDV
-129 EPSASAA
+129 EAGEKGKSA
-136 SIEARDAGGGHG
+136 
-148 RTAVGEEECPE
+148 
-159 MSEHEFSH
+159 
-167 GRTAVGEETGPDL
+167 ETGEKGWLNL
-180 RFFQYA
+180 RFFRYA
-186 LLGLLGISWAAFL
+186 LVGLLVISWTAFF

-210 FTVDTPHAYS
+210 FTLDTPHAYS

-245 GARRKHGLSPDILA
+245 GVRRKQGLRPDVLA
-259 LLGLLLPILLTILMV
+259 FLALLLPIILTFLMV

-293 GRRYRLW
+293 GRRYKLW
-300 QLLLLL
+300 QLSLLLM
-306 VLMIAAYVFITIERA
+306 LMIAAYVFITIERA

-361 ELTVHA
+361 ELTTHA

-379 SGLKFFVPALAQGF
+379 SGLKFFVPSLAQGF

-405 TMLYDAWYDFGLLG
+405 TMLYDAWYDFGLIG
-419 IAVFALVLGLVSGR
+419 IAVFALVLGLVSGA
-433 VTRAC
+433 VSRAH
-438 RKDQNPFSVLLYAQL
+438 RKDQNPFSALLYAQL

-482 LAYACSVRKRRSE
+482 LGYACSARKRRSE

>member
-14 AYVMSFVL
+14 AYVMSIVL

-31 GLCLIFAAAFLYL
+31 GLCLMFAAAFLYL
-44 SEYQRTQSLL
+44 SEYQRTRSTL

-60 ALGLLGGEG
+60 ALGLIGGEG
-69 VARFQLSRLSTD
+69 VARFRLSRLSTD
-81 WTLETW
+81 WTMETW

-102 LTEHAGTIRSA
+102 LAEQVRVA
-113 RAGDCAVRRA
+113 RAEEEKLAEMMDGKC
-123 SGDVVP
+123 
-129 EPSASAA
+129 
-136 SIEARDAGGGHG
+136 GHG
-148 RTAVGEEECPE
+148 RTAVGEGIE
-159 MSEHEFSH
+159 S
-167 GRTAVGEETGPDL
+167 DL
-180 RFFQYA
+180 RFFRYA
-186 LLGLLGISWAAFL
+186 ILGLLGISWAAFF

-230 TTLAVLTPAV
+230 TTLAVLTPSVA
-240 SMLYL
+240 MLYL
-245 GARRKHGLSPDILA
+245 SARRKQGLRPDVLA
-259 LLGLLLPILLTILMV
+259 LLGLLLPVLLTILMV

-293 GRRYRLW
+293 GRRYKLW

-306 VLMIAAYVFITIERA
+306 ALMIAAYVFITFERA

-361 ELTVHA
+361 ELTMHA

-379 SGLKFFVPALAQGF
+379 SGLKFFIPSLAQGF

-405 TMLYDAWYDFGLLG
+405 TMLYDAWYDFGLAG
-419 IAVFALVLGLVSGR
+419 IVLFAVVLGLVSGA
-433 VTRAC
+433 VAHAH
-438 RKDQNPFSVLLYAQL
+438 RKDQNPFSALLYAQL

-472 FYLGISFVLY
+472 FYLGVSFLLY
-482 LAYACSVRKRRSE
+482 LGYAGYTRKRRSE

>member
-1 MKTEWFKLGIYTA
+1 M
-14 AYVMSFVL
+14 
-22 GEAGLSAPS
+22 
-31 GLCLIFAAAFLYL
+31 
-44 SEYQRTQSLL
+44 L

-60 ALGLLGGEG
+60 ALGLIGGEG
-69 VARFQLSRLSTD
+69 VARFQLSRLSTV
-81 WTLETW
+81 WTTETW

-102 LTEHAGTIRSA
+102 LAEQVGTAGADRRVSVSEVST
-113 RAGDCAVRRA
+113 AV
-123 SGDVVP
+123 D
-129 EPSASAA
+129 SASDGV
-136 SIEARDAGGGHG
+136 RDAGVVPG
-148 RTAVGEEECPE
+148 RPGTEEEELAE
-159 MSEHEFSH
+159 MMD
-167 GRTAVGEETGPDL
+167 GKCGESAETGEKGRLNL

-186 LLGLLGISWAAFL
+186 LVGLLGISWAAFF

-245 GARRKHGLSPDILA
+245 SARRKHGLRPDVLA
-259 LLGLLLPILLTILMV
+259 LLGLLLPIILTLLMV

-293 GRRYRLW
+293 GRRYKLW

-306 VLMIAAYVFITIERA
+306 ALMIAAYVFITIERA

-341 ITQPYMYIA
+341 VTQPYMYIA
-350 NNYDNFNVMTR
+350 NNYDNYNVMTR
-361 ELTVHA
+361 ELTTHA

-379 SGLKFFVPALAQGF
+379 SGLKFFVPALAQAF

-405 TMLYDAWYDFGLLG
+405 TMLYDAWYDFGLAG
-419 IAVFALVLGLVSGR
+419 IVLFAVVLGLVSGA
-433 VTRAC
+433 VSRAH
-438 RKDQNPFSVLLYAQL
+438 RKDQNPFSALLYAQL

-482 LAYACSVRKRRSE
+482 LAYACSARKRRSE

>member
-14 AYVMSFVL
+14 AYVMSIVL

-31 GLCLIFAAAFLYL
+31 GLCLMFAAAFLYL
-44 SEYQRTQSLL
+44 SEYQRTRSTL

-60 ALGLLGGEG
+60 ALGLIGGEG
-69 VARFQLSRLSTD
+69 VARFRLSRLSTD
-81 WTLETW
+81 WTMETW

-102 LTEHAGTIRSA
+102 LAEQIRVA
-113 RAGDCAVRRA
+113 RAEEEKLAEMMDGKC
-123 SGDVVP
+123 
-129 EPSASAA
+129 
-136 SIEARDAGGGHG
+136 GHG
-148 RTAVGEEECPE
+148 RTAVGEGIE
-159 MSEHEFSH
+159 S
-167 GRTAVGEETGPDL
+167 DL
-180 RFFQYA
+180 RFFRYA
-186 LLGLLGISWAAFL
+186 ILGLLGISWAAFF

-230 TTLAVLTPAV
+230 TTLAVLTPSVA
-240 SMLYL
+240 MLYL
-245 GARRKHGLSPDILA
+245 SARRKQGLRPDVLA
-259 LLGLLLPILLTILMV
+259 LLGLLLPVLLTILMV

-293 GRRYRLW
+293 GRRYKLW

-361 ELTVHA
+361 ELTMHA

-379 SGLKFFVPALAQGF
+379 SGLKFFVPSLAQGF

-405 TMLYDAWYDFGLLG
+405 TMLYDAWYDFGLAG
-419 IAVFALVLGLVSGR
+419 IVLFAVVLGLVSGA
-433 VTRAC
+433 VAHAH
-438 RKDQNPFSVLLYAQL
+438 RKDQNPFSALLYAQL

-472 FYLGISFVLY
+472 FYLGVSFLLY
-482 LAYACSVRKRRSE
+482 LGYAGYTRKRRSE

>member
-1 MKTEWFKLGIYTA
+1 MKTECFKLSIYTA

-22 GEAGLSAPS
+22 GEAGFSAPS

-44 SEYQRTQSLL
+44 TEYRRTRSTL

-60 ALGLLGGEG
+60 ALGLIGGEG
-69 VARFQLSRLSTD
+69 VARFQLSRLSTV
-81 WTLETW
+81 WTTETW

-102 LTEHAGTIRSA
+102 LAEQVGTAGA
-113 RAGDCAVRRA
+113 DRRV
-123 SGDVVP
+123 SVSEVSTDVD
-129 EPSASAA
+129 SASDGV
-136 SIEARDAGGGHG
+136 RDAGVFPGCTGTEEDELAEMMDG
-148 RTAVGEEECPE
+148 KCGESAE
-159 MSEHEFSH
+159 
-167 GRTAVGEETGPDL
+167 TGEKTGPDL
-180 RFFQYA
+180 RYFRYA
-186 LLGLLGISWAAFL
+186 LVGLLGISWAAFF

-245 GARRKHGLSPDILA
+245 SARRKRGLRPDVLA
-259 LLGLLLPILLTILMV
+259 LLGLLLPIILTLLMV

-293 GRRYRLW
+293 GRRYKLW

-306 VLMIAAYVFITIERA
+306 ALMIAAYVFITIERA

-341 ITQPYMYIA
+341 VTQPYMYIA

-361 ELTVHA
+361 ELTTHA

-405 TMLYDAWYDFGLLG
+405 TMLYDAWYDFGLAG
-419 IAVFALVLGLVSGR
+419 IVLFAVVLGLVSGA
-433 VTRAC
+433 VSRAH
-438 RKDQNPFSVLLYAQL
+438 RKDQNPFSALLYAQL

-482 LAYACSVRKRRSE
+482 LAYACSTRKRRSE

>member
-44 SEYQRTQSLL
+44 SEYRRTASLL

-60 ALGLLGGEG
+60 ALGLFGGEG
-69 VARFQLSRLSTD
+69 IARFQLSRLSTD

-102 LTEHAGTIRSA
+102 LADHTGAIRSA
-113 RAGDCAVRRA
+113 R
-123 SGDVVP
+123 SGDDADR
-129 EPSASAA
+129 SASCSGVPDPLA
-136 SIEARDAGGGHG
+136 STASLKVREVGVVRG
-148 RTAVGEEECPE
+148 RTAVGE
-159 MSEHEFSH
+159 
-167 GRTAVGEETGPDL
+167 GAGPDL
-180 RFFQYA
+180 RFFRYA
-186 LLGLLGISWAAFL
+186 ILGLLCTSWAAFL

-245 GARRKHGLSPDILA
+245 AARRKHGLRADVLA
-259 LLGLLLPILLTILMV
+259 LLGLLLPIILTILMV

-293 GRRYRLW
+293 GRRYKLW

-306 VLMIAAYVFITIERA
+306 ALMIAAYVFITIERA

-379 SGLKFFVPALAQGF
+379 SGIKFFVPSLAQGF

-405 TMLYDAWYDFGLLG
+405 TMLYDAWYDFGLSG

-433 VTRAC
+433 VTRTC

-472 FYLGISFVLY
+472 FYLGISFLLY
-482 LAYACSVRKRRSE
+482 LAYACTVRKRRRE

>member
-44 SEYQRTQSLL
+44 SEYRRTASLM

-69 VARFQLSRLSTD
+69 IARFQLSRLSTD

-102 LTEHAGTIRSA
+102 LADHTGAIRSA
-113 RAGDCAVRRA
+113 R
-123 SGDVVP
+123 SGDDADRSASCNVVP
-129 EPSASAA
+129 EDPRASTASVDVRDVGGVPGRSATGESAGA
-136 SIEARDAGGGHG
+136 
-148 RTAVGEEECPE
+148 
-159 MSEHEFSH
+159 
-167 GRTAVGEETGPDL
+167 DL
-180 RFFQYA
+180 RFFRYA
-186 LLGLLGISWAAFL
+186 ILGLLCISWAAFL

-245 GARRKHGLSPDILA
+245 AARRTHGLRPDVLA
-259 LLGLLLPILLTILMV
+259 LLGLLLPIILTILMV

-293 GRRYRLW
+293 GRRYKLW

-306 VLMIAAYVFITIERA
+306 MLMIAAYVFITIERA

-379 SGLKFFVPALAQGF
+379 SGIKFFIPSLAQGF

-405 TMLYDAWYDFGLLG
+405 TMLYDAWYDFGLSG

-433 VTRAC
+433 VTRTC

-472 FYLGISFVLY
+472 FYLGISFLLY
-482 LAYACSVRKRRSE
+482 LAYACTVRKRRKE

>member
-44 SEYQRTQSLL
+44 SEYRRTASLL

-69 VARFQLSRLSTD
+69 IARFQLSRLSTD

-102 LTEHAGTIRSA
+102 LADHTGAIRSA
-113 RAGDCAVRRA
+113 R
-123 SGDVVP
+123 SGDDADR
-129 EPSASAA
+129 SASCSGVPDPLA
-136 SIEARDAGGGHG
+136 STASLKVREVGVVRG
-148 RTAVGEEECPE
+148 RTAVGE
-159 MSEHEFSH
+159 
-167 GRTAVGEETGPDL
+167 GAGPDL
-180 RFFQYA
+180 RFFRYA
-186 LLGLLGISWAAFL
+186 ILGLLCTSWAAFL

-245 GARRKHGLSPDILA
+245 AARRKHGLRADVLA
-259 LLGLLLPILLTILMV
+259 LLGLLLPIILTILMV

-293 GRRYRLW
+293 GRRYKLW

-306 VLMIAAYVFITIERA
+306 ALMIAAYVFITIERA

-379 SGLKFFVPALAQGF
+379 SGIKFFVPSLAQGF

-405 TMLYDAWYDFGLLG
+405 TMLYDAWYDFGLSG

-433 VTRAC
+433 VTRTC

-472 FYLGISFVLY
+472 FYLGISFLLY
-482 LAYACSVRKRRSE
+482 LAYACTVRKRRRE